1 MEWVSIVGPLVPT
14 LIDIVKDAIVASK
27 GDEQMAIGIL
37 MGVLG
42 ASEENKTRAAIVLA
56 RAKVEQ
62 ELG

>member
-27 GDEQMAIGIL
+27 GDEKMAIGIL